1 MEIKYKLYPYP
12 VLSSYSDD
20 YKTGS
25 FDATIDVVRDGYNY
39 RLDFLATLT
48 CQSLLERI
56 KNGDAKYVYHL
67 ECAQTGFRTV
77 IQTDQLSETYTL
89 FSQTVNGKLQIC
101 PFVVA
106 VKDLKGYSSSDF
118 HDDYQGE
125 VFDIEA
131 GCILAVGKMVV
142 LDITKN
148 TDDIANTP
156 SIFSITRNPDTS
168 CHQMLV
174 DMSQRKI
181 MIKLPWDDFTNY
193 SALQSLPEAQSI
205 LNSLTVVPAL
215 VYVLGQLRAQSSDER
230 NENNSD
236 TLWYKVLSKT
246 LSTKFD
252 CDIESTQFDALN
264 FMELAQ
270 KLVNDPLSDAFKFLV
285 NSPTS
290 SGGEDE

>member
-106 VKDLKGYSSSDF
+106 VKDLNGYSSSDF

-131 GCILAVGKMVV
+131 GCVLAVGKMVV

-148 TDDIANTP
+148 TDLYRIPFGRVNATR
-156 SIFSITRNPDTS
+156 SI
-168 CHQMLV
+168 
-174 DMSQRKI
+174 
-181 MIKLPWDDFTNY
+181 
-193 SALQSLPEAQSI
+193 SALI
-205 LNSLTVVPAL
+205 RNV
-215 VYVLGQLRAQSSDER
+215 GISSSAARVSACHSSHEGFPF
-230 NENNSD
+230 
-236 TLWYKVLSKT
+236 LSR
-246 LSTKFD
+246 
-252 CDIESTQFDALN
+252 
-264 FMELAQ
+264 
-270 KLVNDPLSDAFKFLV
+270 
-285 NSPTS
+285 
-290 SGGEDE
+290 

>member
-20 YKTGS
+20 YKAGS

-56 KNGDAKYVYHL
+56 KNGYAKYVYHL

-142 LDITKN
+142 W
-148 TDDIANTP
+148 
-156 SIFSITRNPDTS
+156 TS
-168 CHQMLV
+168 Q
-174 DMSQRKI
+174 
-181 MIKLPWDDFTNY
+181 
-193 SALQSLPEAQSI
+193 
-205 LNSLTVVPAL
+205 
-215 VYVLGQLRAQSSDER
+215 
-230 NENNSD
+230 
-236 TLWYKVLSKT
+236 KT
-246 LSTKFD
+246 LMTLQ
-252 CDIESTQFDALN
+252 IHRL
-264 FMELAQ
+264 
-270 KLVNDPLSDAFKFLV
+270 FLV
-285 NSPTS
+285 SHEIPTLVVIRCLS
-290 SGGEDE
+290 ICRSERS